1 MLVSDY
7 LPVFEAGS
15 VRVSALALVA
25 LPEEEGAPVQAQMD
39 ELTVG
44 AREESA
50 QAVVR
55 AVARVQARLHEA

>member
-7 LPVFEAGS
+7 SPVFEAGS
-15 VRVSALALVA
+15 VHVPGLALVA
-25 LPEEEGAPVQAQMD
+25 LPEEGAPVQAQTD

-44 AREESA
+44 EREESA

-55 AVARVQARLHEA
+55 VHEV